1 MRTLMKRGGK
11 KYHIR
16 MRAARGEYQES
27 ERRPFSEERKSSQIQ
42 PPISLDMTYSRYA
55 QSDHSPFS
63 IDPVITLRPSPPSEE
78 ADANTVSKV

>member
-63 IDPVITLRPSPPSEE
+63 IEPVITLRPFPPSEE